1 MKRTMVILA
10 AATLIAA
17 FVFASGPQEKR
28 AADKYAA
35 YCGQYSFDLS
45 SYGVGAITVKVYVE
59 NEGIYIWADTSD
71 SPDLMNPVENSE
83 TKFFLDDPDEGH
95 WDFEF
100 LKDDAG
106 KFTKCHIINAEMGI
120 DSVGEKI
127 GG

>member
-10 AATLIAA
+10 AAALIAA
-17 FVFASGPQEKR
+17 FVFASGPQEKK

-45 SYGVGAITVKVYVE
+45 SFGAGVIAVKVYVE
-59 NEGIYIWADTSD
+59 NDGIYIWADTSD

-106 KFTKCHIINAEMGI
+106 KFTKCHIINAGMGI